1 MESLP
6 RAWPGSLEATR
17 GHRQQELRPWELMV
31 QWVEC
36 EISTLNQEN
45 QVNDFCSEEQFDP
58 ELGLAVMFRS
68 VENWFSGSLLVSVR
82 TK

>member
-1 MESLP
+1 
-6 RAWPGSLEATR
+6 
-17 GHRQQELRPWELMV
+17 MV

-45 QVNDFCSEEQFDP
+45 QVNDLCSEEQFDP
-58 ELGLAVMFRS
+58 ELGLAALFRY

-82 TK
+82 TE